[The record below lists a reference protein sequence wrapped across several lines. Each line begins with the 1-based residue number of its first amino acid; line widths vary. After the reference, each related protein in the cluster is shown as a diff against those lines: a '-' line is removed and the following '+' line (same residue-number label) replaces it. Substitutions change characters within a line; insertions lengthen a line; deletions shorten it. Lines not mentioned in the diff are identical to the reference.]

1 MTGDVGAVTVDNDS
15 DMTGVGGELAA
26 ERARLQVLRRALG
39 AHLATCRIA
48 AGVSQPCLGQAVGRT
63 RSMISKIE
71 HGTRTLPAVLWKVAD
86 EVCGAQGVLVAEHQA
101 LVRAERDYRDRY
113 RTQRHQTQIQAR
125 RARAGAVLAWP
136 VFISPAVLLYSGDGA
151 WPQTTLASVDG
162 GCAEV
167 VEELMAVV
175 GRLVRL
181 LGRRGAIQL
190 AGSVLAAAG
199 LGGLDGDEFTRLAQ
213 AVDSPQR
220 VDAQVVTTLAA
231 MLAYCK
237 RLEDKLGPCLVADTV
252 TAQHRLVHRLLAG
265 GCPEPLHRS
274 LSLVDSNMA
283 SAIGGYLLDMGHPAE
298 AKDYLAHARTA
309 AHDAGNPA
317 YAAYAAI
324 NSSFAA
330 FLRADTPAALDG
342 AAAAR
347 SLAARTDDV
356 RLKAWAEQMAAGAY
370 ALDGQHGPCMAASAR
385 AHDLLTT
392 THGGAPESPAYWV
405 DHGMIDTNHST
416 LLVLLGKRQH
426 AVEAA
431 RTALAG
437 FDRTYVRLHAVC
449 EVRLG
454 HALILCNEISEATH
468 VLGNAA
474 PQAHL
479 SPRLTAELHAA
490 RALLHPWNNTPAVS
504 TLDAL
509 LHTHGLQPAAP
520 VPGTSAGAL

>member
-1 MTGDVGAVTVDNDS
+1 VAVDDS
-15 DMTGVGGELAA
+15 DMTVVGGELAA

-48 AGVSQPCLGQAVGRT
+48 AGVSQPRVGRAVGRT

-71 HGTRTLPAVLWKVAD
+71 HGTRALPAALWKIAD
-86 EVCGAQGVLVAEHQA
+86 EVCGAQGVLVAEYQA
-101 LVRAERDYRDRY
+101 LARAERDYRDRY
-113 RTQRHQTQIQAR
+113 RTHRHQTQAR
-125 RARAGAVLAWP
+125 RARAGAVLSWP
-136 VFISPAVLLYSGDGA
+136 VFISPAVLLYSGEGA
-151 WPQTTLASVDG
+151 WPQITLASVDG

-181 LGRRGAIQL
+181 VGRRGAMQL

-199 LGGLDGDEFTRLAQ
+199 LCGLDDEEFTRLAQ

-220 VDAQVVTTLAA
+220 VDAQVVNNLGA

-237 RLEDKLGPCLVADTV
+237 RLEDKLGPCQVADTV
-252 TAQHRLVHRLLAG
+252 TAQHRLVHRLLDG
-265 GCPEPLHRS
+265 GCPEPLRKS
-274 LSLVDSNMA
+274 LRLVDSNMA

-298 AKDYLAHARTA
+298 AKDYLAHARKA

-347 SLAARTDDV
+347 SLAARTDDA
-356 RLKAWAEQMAAGAY
+356 RLKALAEQMAAEAY
-370 ALDGQHGPCMAASAR
+370 ALDGQYGPCMAASAR

-431 RTALAG
+431 RTALAH

-468 VLGNAA
+468 VLGNAT
-474 PQAHL
+474 PHAHL

-490 RALLHPWNNTPAVS
+490 RALLHPWNNTPAVK
-504 TLDAL
+504 TLDAQL
-509 LHTHGLQPAAP
+509 EIYQLHPATPSAP
-520 VPGTSAGAL
+520 GRP